1 MNYFT
6 LQYESFLTVG
16 LVILST
22 VIVLFAQLKIKTT
35 YKKYKT
41 IGNSKKLSGQE
52 VARKILDRHGLS
64 NIYVVETQGE
74 LTDHYDPK
82 RKVIRLSSDIY
93 HSESI
98 AAISVAAHECGHAIQ
113 DKENYAPMRIRTF
126 LVPIVNLV
134 SYLGYFSLI
143 ITIFTGIMGYFKLGI
158 IILAATILFQLVT
171 LPVEFDAS
179 KRAIK
184 ELEKTNSVTKNEKE
198 DAKKMLTSAA
208 LTYVASALSSI
219 LDLLRLVIMAN
230 NARDRD

>member
-113 DKENYAPMRIRTF
+113 DKENYAPMRIRAF

-184 ELEKTNSVTKNEKE
+184 ELEKTNSVTKDEKE